1 MEVGCKENPLLYIFL
16 EIRKGKEFIIM
27 KNLFIRTPIMCLVFV
42 LLASITTMNLNPV
55 NANAEGFK
63 IGIVDVSGVFDKY
76 NKRTDLDQGLKDLEK
91 ELQDEINK
99 KRKEMI
105 DLNEETQLL
114 DLGSETR
121 RNNEDMLERKN
132 VELEGYAKFAQR
144 QVIKGYKTL
153 VEQIYGEIVKKV
165 EEIGESEGYD
175 LIIKK
180 QAPELNSGELSDL
193 TVNIGIRTVLYHSKA
208 VDITAIVTE
217 HLNSEYSKENE
228 KK

>member
-1 MEVGCKENPLLYIFL
+1 
-16 EIRKGKEFIIM
+16 M
-27 KNLFIRTPIMCLVFV
+27 KNLFTRTAVICLVFV

-55 NANAEGFK
+55 TANAEGFK
-63 IGIVDVSGVFDKY
+63 IGIVDLDVVFEKY
-76 NKRTDLDQGLKDLEK
+76 KKKEDLAQDLQNREK
-91 ELQDEINK
+91 EFKDEINK

-105 DLNEETQLL
+105 DLSEETQLL

-121 RNNEDMLERKN
+121 RKNEDTLERKN

-165 EEIGESEGYD
+165 VEIGESEGYE
-175 LIIKK
+175 IILKK
-180 QAPELNSGELSDL
+180 QEPELNSGELSDL
-193 TVNIGIRTVLYHSKA
+193 QINIGIRTVLYHSKA

-217 HLNSEYSKENE
+217 HLNSEYSKEKE